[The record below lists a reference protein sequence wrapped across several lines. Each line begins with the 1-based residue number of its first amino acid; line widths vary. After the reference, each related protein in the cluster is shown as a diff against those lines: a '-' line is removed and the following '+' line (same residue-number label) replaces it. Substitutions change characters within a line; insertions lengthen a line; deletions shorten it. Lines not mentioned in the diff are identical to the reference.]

1 MVLKLAGFQ
10 KRDFQV
16 VIKFHKILTLDSKVG
31 SKARKIPTQFLPR
44 EDQQVVIKDKLKL
57 ME

>member
-31 SKARKIPTQFLPR
+31 SKARKIPIRFLPR
-44 EDQQVVIKDKLKL
+44 EDQQVVIKDK
-57 ME
+57 